1 MKNLEQ
7 YKKNLHIL
15 YIEDD
20 LAILNEMKRILES
33 FFIVS
38 IATNGQE
45 AMSIFKKNKIDIIIS
60 DINMPVMDGIEFLHI
75 LREENEHTP
84 FIFVTAK
91 SDLNRILEA
100 IKLDID
106 GYILKPLDIRNLFEI
121 INKIIDKKYK
131 NYLFEDKENRI
142 KINDLLYWDKKT
154 KTLLQNQ
161 EKVKL
166 TKKEIM
172 LIDLLLENNKTFDIN
187 EIIYHLWE
195 DDLKIKDYA
204 SSLKNI
210 ISRLRNKVPSLE
222 INNIY
227 GVGYQI
233 NSFS

>member
-1 MKNLEQ
+1 MKTLEE
-7 YKKNLHIL
+7 YKQNLHIL

-20 LAILNEMKRILES
+20 LSILNEMKRILES

-38 IATNGQE
+38 IATNGEE
-45 AMSIFKKNKIDIIIS
+45 ALSIFRKNKIDIIIS
-60 DINMPVMDGIEFLHI
+60 DINMPIMDGIEFLHI
-75 LREENEHTP
+75 LRENDENIP
-84 FIFVTAK
+84 FVFVTAK

-106 GYILKPLDIRNLFEI
+106 GYILKPLDVRNLFEI

-131 NYLFEDKENRI
+131 NYLLEDLENTK
-142 KINDLLYWDKKT
+142 KINNLLLWNKKS

-166 TKKEIM
+166 TKKELM
-172 LIDLLLENNKTFDIN
+172 LINLLLESEKIFDIN

-195 DDLKIKDYA
+195 DDLETKDYI

-210 ISRLRNKVPSLE
+210 ISRLRSKVPSLE
-222 INNIY
+222 IENIY
-227 GVGYQI
+227 GIGYKI
-233 NSFS
+233 KIS